1 MKGKILP
8 IDNLRKMGIII
19 SNWWCMCKFDRE
31 IIDDLF
37 LHCDVNIE
45 SYELSYGYS

>member
-1 MKGKILP
+1 MKGKILT

-19 SNWWCMCKFDRE
+19 SDWWRMCKFNRE
-31 IIDDLF
+31 IIDHLF

-45 SYELSYGYS
+45 L